1 MLVSSST
8 SLHRIRVVMYDPPVM
23 ADQQNTPLRTGQN
36 EAALRPPVAAR
47 EFLTAYHRE
56 LRHYLQHHRLKL
68 YNWFGETRRRAD
80 AYEASKLNLL
90 KTAYRLD
97 RDSAAVLYLQC
108 DAIAARMGLS
118 VPVTLYQAQQSSGLN
133 AGMTWLPGEAHIVL
147 HGPLQETLT
156 EREMEALLAHEL
168 AHYELLSIDDGEFHI
183 VDEVL
188 SAMTN
193 DANSGDAESRTW
205 RNYKL
210 YTELYC
216 DRRAAMITE
225 DIDACICCL
234 LKIETGQ
241 SAVNADAYLQQAEE
255 ILEKE
260 RAGSDGVTHPEMYIR
275 AKSLKFWAD
284 DPATCDEK
292 VKPLIE
298 GPLQL
303 ATLDLLQ
310 QQSLARITKSFLQ
323 DFLKPEWLQT
333 PVLIGHAKR
342 FFEDFTVP
350 DAAEESVHSDVA
362 DFAKN
367 PDAPPTPSTPPSH
380 GNSGESHYDAQSN
393 NNGEELKSYFCYL
406 LLDFATCDP
415 DLEEAALAAAVV
427 FADKLK
433 LRKPFDKLCADEL
446 KIGKRTLHR
455 VQKEAKEI
463 VLAAETEFVA

>member
-1 MLVSSST
+1 
-8 SLHRIRVVMYDPPVM
+8 MYDPPVM
-23 ADQQNTPLRTGQN
+23 ADQQNTPLTTGQN
-36 EAALRPPVAAR
+36 EATLRPPVAAR
-47 EFLTAYHRE
+47 EFLTAYHRG
-56 LRHYLQHHRLKL
+56 LRDYLQHHRSKL
-68 YNWFGETRRRAD
+68 YNWFAETRRRAD

-108 DAIAARMGLS
+108 DAIATRMGLS
-118 VPVTLYQAQQSSGLN
+118 VPVTLYQAQQSSGMN

-168 AHYELLSIDDGEFHI
+168 AHYELLSIDDGEFHV

-188 SAMTN
+188 SAMIN

-241 SAVNADAYLQQAEE
+241 SSVNADAYLQQAEE
-255 ILEKE
+255 IVEKE
-260 RAGSDGVTHPEMYIR
+260 KAGSDGVTHPEMYIR
-275 AKSLKFWAD
+275 AQSLKFWAD
-284 DPATCDEK
+284 DPATSDEN

-310 QQSLARITKSFLQ
+310 QQSLVKMTESFLQ
-323 DFLKPEWLQT
+323 KFLQPKWLQT
-333 PVLIGHAKR
+333 PVLMGYAKR
-342 FFEDFTVP
+342 FFEGFTMP
-350 DAAEESVHSDVA
+350 DTAEAAAQSDVVDSA
-362 DFAKN
+362 RDPHSPSN
-367 PDAPPTPSTPPSH
+367 PNAPSNPSTPSSH
-380 GNSGESHYDAQSN
+380 GNPGEPQDDAQWN
-393 NNGEELKSYFCYL
+393 HYGQELTSYFCYL
-406 LLDFATCDP
+406 LLEFATCDP
-415 DLEEAALAAAVV
+415 DLEEAALAAAIV
-427 FADKLK
+427 FAEKLN
-433 LRKPFDKLCADEL
+433 LREPFDKLCADEL
-446 KIGKRTLHR
+446 KIGKRALHR
-455 VQKEAKEI
+455 VQKDAKDI
-463 VLAAETEFVA
+463 VRAAESEFAA